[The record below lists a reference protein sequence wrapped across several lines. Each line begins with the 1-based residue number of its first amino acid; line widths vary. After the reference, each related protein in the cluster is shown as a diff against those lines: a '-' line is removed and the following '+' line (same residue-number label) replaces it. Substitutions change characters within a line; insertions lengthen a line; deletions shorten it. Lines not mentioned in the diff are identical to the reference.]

1 MFRSYRNQSLMR
13 TMGVKELNKFYETL
27 ITFLRHYKFV
37 WKILD
42 QFFFNP
48 FHANG
53 PFLYPLKTLE
63 NLWFYDVFRGYRND
77 EILTW
82 NELIPILFAEF
93 MNDFFVGFGTVQQHM
108 LLPKK
113 LMPECWSTYQQNI
126 TLFTRGPTIWYF
138 LLPLYFSRPRRITES
153 IELLTEKA

>member
-1 MFRSYRNQSLMR
+1 MLWNLDNIFEALQVC
-13 TMGVKELNKFYETL
+13 VKNFGP
-27 ITFLRHYKFV
+27 
-37 WKILD
+37 
-42 QFFFNP
+42 FFFNP

-63 NLWFYDVFRGYRND
+63 NLWFCDVFRGYRND

-93 MNDFFVGFGTVQQHM
+93 MNDFFIGFGTVQQHM

-113 LMPECWSTYQQNI
+113 LMPECWSTYQQKI

>member
-1 MFRSYRNQSLMR
+1 MLWNLDNIFEALQVC
-13 TMGVKELNKFYETL
+13 VKNFGP
-27 ITFLRHYKFV
+27 I
-37 WKILD
+37 
-42 QFFFNP
+42 FFNP

-63 NLWFYDVFRGYRND
+63 NLWFCDVFRGYRND

-82 NELIPILFAEF
+82 NELIPILFAEY
-93 MNDFFVGFGTVQQHM
+93 MNDFFIGFGTVQQHM

-113 LMPECWSTYQQNI
+113 LMPECWSTYQQKI

-138 LLPLYFSRPRRITES
+138 LLPLFFSRPRRITES